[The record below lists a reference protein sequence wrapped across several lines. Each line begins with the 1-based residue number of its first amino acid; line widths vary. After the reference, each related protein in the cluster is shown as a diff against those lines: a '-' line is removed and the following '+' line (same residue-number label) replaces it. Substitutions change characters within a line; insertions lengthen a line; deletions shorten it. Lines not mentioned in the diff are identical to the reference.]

1 MGKIMCPR
9 HGSVTG
15 VLSCPDIS
23 AAAGAN
29 DPLPPHKTL
38 TVDCSTDVP
47 PGTML
52 TFLACIPCIE
62 EFHLEEA
69 AQVPWATFWD
79 ASAMP
84 ALVPVCPVC
93 VGLQDL
99 SLVEADR
106 AG

>member
-1 MGKIMCPR
+1 MEKIICPR

-15 VLSCPDIS
+15 VLSCPEIS

-29 DPLPPHKTL
+29 YPLPRHKKL
-38 TVDCSTDVP
+38 TVDCSNDAP
-47 PGTML
+47 PGTLL

-69 AQVPWATFWD
+69 AQVPWAAFWD

-84 ALVPVCPVC
+84 TLEPVCPVC
-93 VGLQDL
+93 IGMEDLTLVG
-99 SLVEADR
+99 
-106 AG
+106 AGPEE